1 MATLKTVTGQP
12 LDCPAELRL
21 LQMQKAAEN
30 YRKPP
35 RRAKATPK
43 GEQSTIFD
51 HIVADEP
58 PEAELAAKLVAPPK
72 PTRRRRARQ
81 PRQRAMSVVR

>member
-1 MATLKTVTGQP
+1 MATLKTVTGAP

-30 YRKPP
+30 YRAPPP
-35 RRAKATPK
+35 RARATPK

-51 HIVADEP
+51 HIVQEEA
-58 PEAELAAKLVAPPK
+58 PEAELAKKLVAPPK
-72 PTRRRRARQ
+72 TSRRRARA
-81 PRQRAMSVVR
+81 PRQRAVVR